1 MGSGAPFLGQHP
13 QKKGSVSSCCNARM
27 QLALSAVRFQQTSAF
42 AINQGMIPAWHA
54 RCLSFNSILGNDTL
68 YVPVLQ
74 PIGIFMLQGS
84 DAGAHKLTLSIAARA
99 EWCQSLRWPTWT
111 EQALNAIQC
120 RAGKAPGDWEL
131 VVTWCTGTQKDFFFS
146 LSVYIGKEGAVPFF

>member
-27 QLALSAVRFQQTSAF
+27 QLALSAVRFLQTSAF

-54 RCLSFNSILGNDTL
+54 WCLSFNSILGNDTL
-68 YVPVLQ
+68 YVPILQ

-99 EWCQSLRWPTWT
+99 WVMSKPEVTNMNSTGFKYIPVSGSQ
-111 EQALNAIQC
+111 
-120 RAGKAPGDWEL
+120 APGDWEL
-131 VVTWCTGTQKDFFFS
+131 VVTWCTGTQKGFFFPV
-146 LSVYIGKEGAVPFF
+146 SVCWKRSSCVFF